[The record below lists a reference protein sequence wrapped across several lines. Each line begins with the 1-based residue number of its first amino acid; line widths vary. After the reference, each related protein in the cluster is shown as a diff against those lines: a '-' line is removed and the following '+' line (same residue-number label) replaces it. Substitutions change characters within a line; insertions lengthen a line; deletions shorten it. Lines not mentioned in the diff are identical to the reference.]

1 MKGRPAPNERQQREL
16 ERIASLP
23 HDFVIGIDEVGFG
36 PWAGPLVVGGVVLPK
51 GWDHPMVLD
60 SKALTPKRRREAN
73 TVVYDNCYD
82 FCIKSVEAHELD
94 KEGLENARARLTR
107 EVATELGSRWPDA
120 VVVQDGDTPV
130 PIEGR
135 NWNNMAWLPKADA
148 LVPAVSAGSIIAK
161 VHRDDDMVNYHEVF
175 PEYAFYK
182 NKGYG
187 TPQHIAGL
195 EVHGPCIL
203 HRLSYKPL
211 RRYLVQSGRWPTRL
225 NGTPASTSS

>member
-1 MKGRPAPNERQQREL
+1 MKGRPEPDERQQKEL
-16 ERIASLP
+16 ERIESLP
-23 HDFVIGIDEVGFG
+23 HDFVIGIDEVGCG
-36 PWAGPLVVGGVVLPK
+36 PWAGPLVVGGVVLPR

-73 TVVYDNCYD
+73 TVVYDNCFDY
-82 FCIKSVEAHELD
+82 CIKSVEAYVLD
-94 KEGLENARARLTR
+94 QEGLEPARKRLTH
-107 EVATELGSRWPDA
+107 EVAIELSSRWPDA
-120 VVVQDGDTPV
+120 IVVQDGDTPV

-135 NWNNMAWLPKADA
+135 NWKNMAWMPKADA

-175 PEYAFYK
+175 PEYSFYR

-195 EVHGPCIL
+195 SAHGPCVL
-203 HRLSYKPL
+203 HRFSYKPL
-211 RRYLVQSGRWPTRL
+211 KRFLVKSGQWPPKP
-225 NGTPASTSS
+225 NGMRA